1 MTAASVG
8 PSKAAAEADR
18 ETRQP
23 EINITE
29 VSHEWSP
36 VIVYIR
42 ISTYVKT
49 FSINIYVFHVKEI
62 NKSGV
67 WSSLEPK
74 VEEPCEK
81 NIIGL
86 GKPPSKDNSPDD
98 GIVIKVGVNTRVSYL
113 DIRM

>member
-1 MTAASVG
+1 M
-8 PSKAAAEADR
+8 
-18 ETRQP
+18 
-23 EINITE
+23 
-29 VSHEWSP
+29 VSTDS
-36 VIVYIR
+36 VIVYLCVDIW
-42 ISTYVKT
+42 YK
-49 FSINIYVFHVKEI
+49 YLFHVKEI

-74 VEEPCEK
+74 VEEPCER

-98 GIVIKVGVNTRVSYL
+98 GIVIKVGLSYL